1 MTRKP
6 GALPGASA
14 LAQARSGGR
23 FTATHE
29 RSWQCARL
37 RLGDRDGARALVEV
51 LLLHP
56 RLPFASAHAAL
67 DTATRLGAVDPA
79 LVAIEARRIADGRR
93 ESGVVERPAL
103 SASTARRR
111 TWPAT
116 PRSSPGAR
124 DEHAHDRAGG
134 RADDRGDLARAA
146 RPRREHPA
154 ARASRRAR
162 SRAAARSS
170 TPSSSHSSRGPPT
183 AAPTAYLWLDALT
196 QRVREE
202 GRIALVS
209 PAGYPRVR
217 GKGRRHGRQR
227 RRQARGAGRRCR
239 HERGRGLGWPS
250 LRGLVA
256 RGLSGV
262 ELVTSAHRRGRHLP
276 QPRRGDPARRRR
288 ARRAA

>member
-6 GALPGASA
+6 GALPCASA

-29 RSWQCARL
+29 RSWQCPRL

-124 DEHAHDRAGG
+124 DEHAMTEQ
-134 RADDRGDLARAA
+134 AA
-146 RPRREHPA
+146 ALTIEATWRVLREHPA

-202 GRIALVS
+202 GRIAHVS
-209 PAGYPRVR
+209 VVGYPRVR
-217 GKGRRHGRQR
+217 GKGRRPGRQR

-239 HERGRGLGWPS
+239 YERGRGLGWPS
-250 LRGLVA
+250 LHGLVA

-262 ELVTSAHRRGRHLP
+262 ELVTSAHRRGRYLP

>member
-6 GALPGASA
+6 GPLPCASA

-37 RLGDRDGARALVEV
+37 RLGDRDGARPLVEV
-51 LLLHP
+51 LLLDP

-93 ESGVVERPAL
+93 ESGVVERLAL

-183 AAPTAYLWLDALT
+183 AAPTAT
-196 QRVREE
+196 SGSTR
-202 GRIALVS
+202 S
-209 PAGYPRVR
+209 
-217 GKGRRHGRQR
+217 
-227 RRQARGAGRRCR
+227 
-239 HERGRGLGWPS
+239 
-250 LRGLVA
+250 
-256 RGLSGV
+256 LSGC
-262 ELVTSAHRRGRHLP
+262 
-276 QPRRGDPARRRR
+276 
-288 ARRAA
+288 ARRAASPWSALRGIPAYAGRVVATAVNADGKREVLGIDVGTSEDGGEAGRPCAAWWHEGSPAWSW

>member
-6 GALPGASA
+6 GALPCASA

-93 ESGVVERPAL
+93 ESGVVGRPAL

-146 RPRREHPA
+146 RP
-154 ARASRRAR
+154 SRRAR

-183 AAPTAYLWLDALT
+183 AAPTAT
-196 QRVREE
+196 SGSTR
-202 GRIALVS
+202 S
-209 PAGYPRVR
+209 
-217 GKGRRHGRQR
+217 
-227 RRQARGAGRRCR
+227 
-239 HERGRGLGWPS
+239 
-250 LRGLVA
+250 
-256 RGLSGV
+256 LSGC
-262 ELVTSAHRRGRHLP
+262 
-276 QPRRGDPARRRR
+276 
-288 ARRAA
+288 ARRAASPWSALRGIPAYAGRVVATAVNADGKREVLGSDVGTSEDGGLAGRPCAAWWHEGSPAWSW

>member
-6 GALPGASA
+6 GALPCASA

-93 ESGVVERPAL
+93 ESGVVGRPAL

-146 RPRREHPA
+146 RGESTRLSKSSVSRSCTELDAVVESFLARPPDGGPYRLPLARRAHSAGARGGPHRPGQPCGVSPRTREGSSPRPSTPTA
-154 ARASRRAR
+154 SARCWAAMSARARTGAWLAVPARPGGTRALR
-162 SRAAARSS
+162 
-170 TPSSSHSSRGPPT
+170 
-183 AAPTAYLWLDALT
+183 
-196 QRVREE
+196 
-202 GRIALVS
+202 
-209 PAGYPRVR
+209 
-217 GKGRRHGRQR
+217 
-227 RRQARGAGRRCR
+227 RGAGD
-239 HERGRGLGWPS
+239 LGAPTW
-250 LRGLVA
+250 
-256 RGLSGV
+256 
-262 ELVTSAHRRGRHLP
+262 SASSP
-276 QPRRGDPARRRR
+276 TAPR
-288 ARRAA
+288 